1 MDPSRQIGPRHI
13 SPRPVI
19 KGKPA
24 TDDAAPATES
34 EEAIAAQQQAFDFEM
49 AERAELLREAGVR
62 RDMMLAQLKAD
73 DEVLKKYIA
82 MI

>member
-1 MDPSRQIGPRHI
+1 MEPSRQIGPRQV
-13 SPRPVI
+13 SPRPAVS
-19 KGKPA
+19 KGKAVAP
-24 TDDAAPATES
+24 DDTTET
-34 EEAIAAQQQAFDFEM
+34 QHQAFDFEM

-73 DEVLKKYIA
+73 DEALKKYIA

>member
-1 MDPSRQIGPRHI
+1 MEPTRQAGPRQS
-13 SPRPVI
+13 SPRPSVS
-19 KGKPA
+19 KGKAAAPDEA
-24 TDDAAPATES
+24 TD
-34 EEAIAAQQQAFDFEM
+34 AQHQAFDFEM

-73 DEVLKKYIA
+73 DEALKKYIA